1 MNSSTESKESMEEKY
16 EKDEG
21 MKSSEAELTKILLMR
36 AFVEKQDP
44 SSKVRSPSVHPPN
57 FFCLQYFVFHFLFY
71 VAFQFDGNQT
81 SFFFFFW

>member
-1 MNSSTESKESMEEKY
+1 MNFSTESDESMEEKY
-16 EKDEG
+16 EEDEG

-44 SSKVRSPSVHPPN
+44 SSKVRSPSMHPPI
-57 FFCLQYFVFHFLFY
+57 FFCLHDFVFHFLFY

-81 SFFFFFW
+81 PFYFFW